1 MARSSRSDPETG
13 WRQRAI
19 QMEALNQAAL
29 AIAGDLDLDSILQR
43 ILGTARKLAG
53 ARYGALGVPDGKGG
67 FDKFITVG
75 ITDRLARLIGD
86 LPRFHGVLGVLLRDG
101 KSIRVA
107 DIRRHPDFSW
117 YPEHHPELEEFL
129 GVPIHHRGETIGE
142 IYLSGT
148 PEGRFSRHDQ
158 RIVEML
164 ASHAGVAIAT
174 ANLYSQ
180 GQSLAIIE
188 ERQRVARELHDAVS
202 QTLFS
207 MMYEA
212 RAAAQ
217 SAEDDPARA
226 AAALGVLADQAAA
239 ALSEMRGLVYALR
252 PKSLERDGLAATL
265 TDHVDALRRAHQ
277 ADIEV
282 RVQGKP
288 TLAFDQELALLRIA
302 QEALQNSLKHAG
314 RAPTVVVLRH
324 RKAGTELVIT
334 DQGPGFDADELPRT
348 LRTMGLVTMRE
359 RAADIHASL
368 SIESTAGTGTE
379 VRVFLP
385 ATAVTRGG

>member
-1 MARSSRSDPETG
+1 MAPSSKPDSESN

-75 ITDRLARLIGD
+75 ITEKKARLIGD

-117 YPEHHPELEEFL
+117 YPEHHPELKEFL
-129 GVPIHHRGETIGE
+129 GVPIRHRGETLGE

-148 PEGRFSRHDQ
+148 TAGKFSARDQ

-164 ASHAGVAIAT
+164 ASHAGVAITT
-174 ANLYSQ
+174 ANLYSR
-180 GQSLAIIE
+180 GQSLAVME

-207 MMYEA
+207 MMYGA
-212 RAAAQ
+212 RAA
-217 SAEDDPARA
+217 P
-226 AAALGVLADQAAA
+226 
-239 ALSEMRGLVYALR
+239 
-252 PKSLERDGLAATL
+252 
-265 TDHVDALRRAHQ
+265 
-277 ADIEV
+277 
-282 RVQGKP
+282 
-288 TLAFDQELALLRIA
+288 
-302 QEALQNSLKHAG
+302 
-314 RAPTVVVLRH
+314 
-324 RKAGTELVIT
+324 
-334 DQGPGFDADELPRT
+334 QGPGGDAGGGAG
-348 LRTMGLVTMRE
+348 GL
-359 RAADIHASL
+359 
-368 SIESTAGTGTE
+368 
-379 VRVFLP
+379 
-385 ATAVTRGG
+385 GGA